1 MKQPRITRHHA
12 MAAVAA
18 LTLLLIAGCGP
29 GDEKEVPLCR
39 SDYECEAGNVCEPSG
54 CQRAC
59 EDNSD
64 CRVGQRCV
72 LRRVEEGL
80 VCTRVGAGG

>member
-29 GDEKEVPLCR
+29 EDEETPLCR

-59 EDNSD
+59 ADNSD
-64 CRVGQRCV
+64 CRVGQRCA